1 MVAGSSAL
9 GVERVTAAFFYAHS
23 EGAGRFGQIVQVKT
37 LTPDGLR
44 RTVEMLTAS
53 RALVFAN
60 VRDVKTEMLRDL
72 LWTAA
77 DAVGVAELSNIAATI
92 ALIAGPTNAPA
103 WINRDD
109 LVELS
114 RLDPIGLRLWCD
126 EDGLPY
132 HDDAARSQV
141 LAVTGAW
148 PKLMSRVIEHQN
160 TAGPIASGTEALDE
174 LSRWL
179 SGPGACELSNA
190 AGVGA
195 EGGVLAK
202 TFATAA
208 SLTSIEGED
217 PDYLTELL
225 ALDEAADSSCRSP
238 GRRLLIPQRRRCV
251 PFSARVPGSRS

>member
-1 MVAGSSAL
+1 M
-9 GVERVTAAFFYAHS
+9 
-23 EGAGRFGQIVQVKT
+23 
-37 LTPDGLR
+37 
-44 RTVEMLTAS
+44 
-53 RALVFAN
+53 
-60 VRDVKTEMLRDL
+60 
-72 LWTAA
+72 
-77 DAVGVAELSNIAATI
+77 
-92 ALIAGPTNAPA
+92 
-103 WINRDD
+103 
-109 LVELS
+109 S

-195 EGGVLAK
+195 EGGVLAE

-225 ALDEAADSSCRSP
+225 ALDEAADLAAAAQAGGYSSLKDVVASLSVLGCLVA
-238 GRRLLIPQRRRCV
+238 GANRLLQAEPVLAAAVTAAI
-251 PFSARVPGSRS
+251 A